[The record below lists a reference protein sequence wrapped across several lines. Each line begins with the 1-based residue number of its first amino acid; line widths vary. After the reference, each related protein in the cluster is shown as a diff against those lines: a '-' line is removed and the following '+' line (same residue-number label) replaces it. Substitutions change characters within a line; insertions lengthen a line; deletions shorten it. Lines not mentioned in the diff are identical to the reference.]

1 MQKKYF
7 KKNEIKKNETINNEI
22 NEVKKIDLF
31 YKWREVFDKVLN
43 K

>member
-7 KKNEIKKNETINNEI
+7 KKNEIINNEI
-22 NEVKKIDLF
+22 IEIKKVDLF
-31 YKWREVFDKVLN
+31 YKWREAFDKVID